1 MKNEW
6 RYYFER
12 METTIMSEKWF
23 WLSDWA
29 ANLEIWEDDLVE
41 ASSESNHTFISFEQL
56 MKQPKNLYTSIAG
69 LKNADCVVAWG
80 LGSLCFMLSA
90 KDRPAKQKWILLAPV
105 FDFCD
110 EDGGWTKRNVEM
122 LARQVTKA
130 NKPTLEIFLEL
141 LGPCDEQIQEQ
152 WMEKALK
159 MNPETLALGLDFLC
173 QNKIDE
179 PLENKGETIVYY
191 GREDQIILPVLAKK
205 ASSVIPSAKFQE
217 RPKSGHWPH
226 TLIL

>member
-1 MKNEW
+1 MQ
-6 RYYFER
+6 
-12 METTIMSEKWF
+12 TTIMFVIWF
-23 WLSDWA
+23 WLSYWA
-29 ANLEIWEDDLVE
+29 ANMEIWEDDLVE
-41 ASSESNHTFISFEQL
+41 ASSESDHTFISFEQL

-80 LGSLCFMLSA
+80 LGSLCLMLSA

-130 NKPTLEIFLEL
+130 IKPTLESFLEL
-141 LGPCDEQIQEQ
+141 MGPCDEQIQEQ

-205 ASSVIPSAKFQE
+205 ASAVIPSAKFQE

>member
-1 MKNEW
+1 
-6 RYYFER
+6 
-12 METTIMSEKWF
+12 MSEKWF

-29 ANLEIWEDDLVE
+29 ANLEIWEDDLEE

-80 LGSLCFMLSA
+80 LGSLCLMLSA
-90 KDRPAKQKWILLAPV
+90 KDRPANQKWILLAPV

-130 NKPTLEIFLEL
+130 IKPTLESYLEL
-141 LGPCDEQIQEQ
+141 MGPCDEQIQEE

-159 MNPETLALGLDFLC
+159 MNPQTLALGLDFLC

-179 PLENKGETIVYY
+179 PLENKGETMVYY

-205 ASSVIPSAKFQE
+205 AASVIPSAKFQE

>member
-1 MKNEW
+1 
-6 RYYFER
+6 

-80 LGSLCFMLSA
+80 LGSLCLMLSA
-90 KDRPAKQKWILLAPV
+90 KDRPANQKWILLAPV

-130 NKPTLEIFLEL
+130 IKPTLESYLEL
-141 LGPCDEQIQEQ
+141 MGPCDEQIQEE

-159 MNPETLALGLDFLC
+159 MNPQTLALGLDFLC

-179 PLENKGETIVYY
+179 PLENKGETMVYY

-205 ASSVIPSAKFQE
+205 AASVIPSAKFQE

>member
-1 MKNEW
+1 
-6 RYYFER
+6 
-12 METTIMSEKWF
+12 MSEKWF

-80 LGSLCFMLSA
+80 LGSLCLMLSA
-90 KDRPAKQKWILLAPV
+90 KDRPANQKWILLAPV

-130 NKPTLEIFLEL
+130 IKPTLESYLEL
-141 LGPCDEQIQEQ
+141 MGPCDEQIQEE

-159 MNPETLALGLDFLC
+159 MNPQTLALGLDFLC

-179 PLENKGETIVYY
+179 PLENKGETMVYY

-205 ASSVIPSAKFQE
+205 AASVIPSAKFQE

>member
-1 MKNEW
+1 
-6 RYYFER
+6 
-12 METTIMSEKWF
+12 MSEKWF

-80 LGSLCFMLSA
+80 LGSLCLMLSA
-90 KDRPAKQKWILLAPV
+90 KDRPANQKWILLAPV

-130 NKPTLEIFLEL
+130 IKPTLESYLEL
-141 LGPCDEQIQEQ
+141 MGPCDEQIQE
-152 WMEKALK
+152 E
-159 MNPETLALGLDFLC
+159 
-173 QNKIDE
+173 
-179 PLENKGETIVYY
+179 Y
-191 GREDQIILPVLAKK
+191 
-205 ASSVIPSAKFQE
+205 
-217 RPKSGHWPH
+217 
-226 TLIL
+226 